1 MGQLLLVRHG
11 QASWGGDDYDVLSPL
26 GWEQSR
32 MLGQAFA
39 GRALAPELVV
49 QGGMRRHR
57 ETATGVSEAA
67 GWDVAAPVNDP
78 GWNELDHVGVL
89 AAQRTPA
96 FAGPE
101 PTPAE
106 FQEWFELATARWAA
120 GEPGEYV
127 ETFADFTDRVS
138 DAMARTSDLVGPNA
152 TGVVFTSGGAISWVA
167 TALLLG
173 PDAPPEHAVNLWT
186 SLNRV
191 VVNTSVTKV
200 VVGRRGPTLVSFNE
214 HVHLE
219 SDGLSYR

>member
-11 QASWGGDDYDVLSPL
+11 QASVGGDDYDVLSPL

-32 MLGQAFA
+32 MLGHAYA
-39 GRALAPELVV
+39 DRGLLPELVV

-57 ETATGVSEAA
+57 ETAIAVAEAA
-67 GWDVAAPVNDP
+67 GWDPAEPVSDP

-89 AAQRTPA
+89 AAQRTPV

-127 ETFADFTDRVS
+127 ETFEGFTARVIE
-138 DAMARTSDLVGPNA
+138 AMVRTAGLVGPHETA
-152 TGVVFTSGGAISWVA
+152 VVFTSGGAISWVA

-173 PDAPPEHAVNLWT
+173 PEAPPPVLVNLWT

-200 VVGRRGPTLVSFNE
+200 VVGRRGPTLVTFNE

-219 SDGLSYR
+219 GEGLSYR

>member
-1 MGQLLLVRHG
+1 MGQLLLVRHA
-11 QASWGGDDYDVLSPL
+11 QASWHGDDYDVLSPL

-57 ETATGVSEAA
+57 ETAAGVAEAA
-67 GWDVAAPVNDP
+67 GWDLAAPVNDP
-78 GWNELDHVGVL
+78 GWNELDHVAVL
-89 AAQRTPA
+89 AAQRAPV

-120 GEPGEYV
+120 GEPGEYA
-127 ETFADFTDRVS
+127 ETFEAFSARVTD
-138 DAMARTSDLVGPNA
+138 ALERTAALVGPNA
-152 TGVVFTSGGAISWVA
+152 TGVVFTSGGAISWAA
-167 TALLLG
+167 TTLLLG
-173 PDAPPEHAVNLWT
+173 PDAPREAATDLWT

-191 VVNTSVTKV
+191 VVNTSLTKV
-200 VVGRRGPTLVSFNE
+200 VVGSRGPTLVSFNE

-219 SDGLSYR
+219 GDGLTYR

>member
-32 MLGQAFA
+32 MLGQAYA
-39 GRALAPELVV
+39 ERGLVPELVV

-57 ETATGVSEAA
+57 ETATAVAEAA
-67 GWDVAAPVNDP
+67 GWEPTEPVNDP

-89 AAQRTPA
+89 AAQRTPV

-127 ETFADFTDRVS
+127 ETFEGFTARVI
-138 DAMARTSDLVGPNA
+138 DAMVRTALLVGPNA

-173 PDAPPEHAVNLWT
+173 PDAPPPVAVSLWT

-219 SDGLSYR
+219 GEGLSYR